1 MARIR
6 TWRAGCSSGRAPCNA
21 GFTLFE
27 LLVVMVIMGMAIVAV
42 SALYRS
48 PSAGVQLKAATQL
61 AASRLRDLRAAALTT
76 GGERSATIDV
86 NARVIRFGDGRPP
99 LQLARSISLAVTGAE
114 SERRAKG
121 MAGVRF
127 FPNGSST
134 GATIQLRS
142 ERQAYEIRIN
152 WLTGRVSSSA
162 LN

>member
-6 TWRAGCSSGRAPCNA
+6 MWQAGYRGRRRPCNA

-27 LLVVMVIMGMAIVAV
+27 LLVVMVILGMVMVAV
-42 SALYRS
+42 SALYRT
-48 PSAGVQLKAATQL
+48 PSAGLQVSAAAQL
-61 AASRLRDLRAAALTT
+61 AASRLRDLRAAALTS

-86 NARVIRFGDGRPP
+86 NARVIRFSDGRAP
-99 LQLARSISLAVTGAE
+99 LRLARSIAVSVTGAE

-121 MAGVRF
+121 MPGVRF

-142 ERQAYEIRIN
+142 KRQAYEVRIN
-152 WLTGRVSSSA
+152 WLTGRVSSAA